1 MAKRVILITGTPCVG
16 KTTIA
21 RELAKKLDAYY
32 INLTEFAKQN
42 YLILGEDEERHTSIV
57 DEGKMREK
65 IAEAIDAAEKTDI
78 IIDGHYAPTVTPKD
92 KVTIVFVL
100 RRNPIELREF
110 MLKCGFNDK
119 KLWENMASE
128 ILDVCL
134 VDALQA
140 QDEQKVCELDVSER
154 TVKEVLDDLFAILA
168 GRKKCRIGGIDWLGM
183 LEAQG
188 ILDVYLRV

>member
-1 MAKRVILITGTPCVG
+1 MG
-16 KTTIA
+16 KTTVA

-57 DEGKMREK
+57 DVGKMREK
-65 IAEAIDAAEKTDI
+65 IADAIDAAEKTDI

-92 KVTIVFVL
+92 KVTIVFIL

-154 TVKEVLDDLFAILA
+154 TEKETLDDLFAILA
-168 GRKKCRIGGIDWLGM
+168 GRKKCRVGGIDWLGM

>member
-57 DEGKMREK
+57 DVGKMREK
-65 IAEAIDAAEKTDI
+65 IADAIDAAEKTDI

-92 KVTIVFVL
+92 KVSIVFVL

-154 TVKEVLDDLFAILA
+154 TEKETLDDLSAILA
-168 GRKKCRIGGIDWLGM
+168 GRKKCRVGGIDWLGM

-188 ILDVYLRV
+188 ILEEYLRT